1 MYNMN
6 FYDSLC
12 RTLTSVYD
20 AILEDLVFPA
30 EIVGKRIRIKL
41 DGSQII
47 KVHLDKNQQT
57 TIEHKVKHSTLRL
70 DCSHGIVVERYLCI
84 YALLLCWVLWVQ
96 SPTLD
101 NNCWSESVSPLL
113 SLHVYLSLPTGFFFT
128 NTGVFFKIK
137 WISGAISFY
146 KYVIYGTE
154 VFYDNKIYRT
164 FWLLSYDLHSWFCV
178 DPADWLY
185 WWFLR

>member
-1 MYNMN
+1 MYNHIIFNCNMYNMN

-70 DCSHGIVVERYLCI
+70 DCSHGIVVERYLCM
-84 YALLLCWVLWVQ
+84 YALLLCCVVGSKPHTGQQLLFWV
-96 SPTLD
+96 
-101 NNCWSESVSPLL
+101 CVSFVIIACIFVPSDRIFLPIQEY
-113 SLHVYLSLPTGFFFT
+113 SL
-128 NTGVFFKIK
+128 K
-137 WISGAISFY
+137 
-146 KYVIYGTE
+146 
-154 VFYDNKIYRT
+154 
-164 FWLLSYDLHSWFCV
+164 
-178 DPADWLY
+178 
-185 WWFLR
+185 